1 MASAMAGVP
10 KLIILSEQLRGKTFE
25 LNKPELT
32 CGRVDDRDICIKDP
46 TISSNHCLFFKRGE
60 IFVIRDL
67 GSTNGTRVN
76 NIPITGEHDL
86 ANSDILQ
93 LGGIEILFDCDDKT
107 VTTVLRTQTGI
118 NLHGNEIG
126 LSTVKK
132 MDNVSPF
139 AKHGAGRKSSAV
151 VVGIVVL
158 LGLVVVALLGILAYK
173 MFFQNAVAP

>member
-1 MASAMAGVP
+1 MAGTP
-10 KLIILSEQLRGKTFE
+10 KLIVLSEQLRGKVFE
-25 LNKPELT
+25 LNKEQVT

-60 IFVIRDL
+60 AFVIRDL

-76 NIPITGEHDL
+76 NIPITGEQDL
-86 ANSDILQ
+86 VNSDILQ
-93 LGGIEILFDCDDKT
+93 LGGIEILYDCDDKT

-118 NLHGNEIG
+118 NLHGEEVG

-139 AKHGAGRKSSAV
+139 AKQSCGGKKTSRAV
-151 VVGIVVL
+151 IGGIILLGIVVVLL
-158 LGLVVVALLGILAYK
+158 LGWLVYI
-173 MFFQNAVAP
+173 MFFKSSGGA

>member
-1 MASAMAGVP
+1 MAGTP
-10 KLIILSEQLRGKTFE
+10 KLIVLSEQLRGKTFE
-25 LNKPELT
+25 LNKAEVT

-60 IFVIRDL
+60 GFVIRDL

-76 NIPITGEHDL
+76 NIPITGEQDL
-86 ANSDILQ
+86 VNSDILQ
-93 LGGIEILFDCDDKT
+93 LGGIEILYDCDDKT

-118 NLHGNEIG
+118 NLHGEEVG

-139 AKHGAGRKSSAV
+139 AKQGGSGKKSSAV
-151 VVGIVVL
+151 VISVVILLGVLVLVL
-158 LGLVVVALLGILAYK
+158 LGVLAYM
-173 MFFQNAVAP
+173 MFLKPSGGA